1 MKNVNELF
9 AYHWNI
15 DPIQDCTKIRIY
27 GILRKNEMNVNVC
40 VRIDNFTPYVYIQ
53 LPDDRL
59 ETIAGV
65 KEAVNQ
71 FTLYSEVMYKSHL
84 YNFENKKS
92 SNSKSPFLFCQCL
105 TKQKIQKIQEILK
118 YGIFIPTKGKCYL
131 KPHETAASPILQMV
145 SLRNLPMAGWIMFN
159 DGKLVREDEKITSC
173 DYEFIV
179 KWKDLKKS
187 NRLDQVIPKILAFD
201 IEVNSEFINK
211 FPDNRPR
218 DAIFQ
223 ISCVIESQERRKLL
237 LSLKAYDMNLK
248 KSELLND
255 VKVQLYENEEDLLLD
270 FMRLIDFEKPNV
282 ITGFNIFGFDI
293 EYIMKR
299 CIRFC
304 LSDELKSIGFN
315 KETPAQI
322 EKVKWTSSAYKNQEF
337 NFLNWE
343 GILLLDLLPL
353 VRRDYKLDTYTL
365 KNVTATFLNNDT
377 KDPVTYKDIF
387 TAYRTREKLDIV
399 GKYCVQDSNLCI
411 ELIKHFN
418 SWIALA
424 EMAKV
429 CNVSMF
435 TLYTQGQQI
444 KIYSQI
450 YKYCLIYNIVVNS
463 DGYQTKAN
471 ERYTGAYVHDPI
483 AGYYENVVPL
493 DFCLT
498 GDTLVSLSNGTSKQL
513 NKLVTDHTV
522 LGYSEENNGLGC
534 YSSINGLQDK
544 GERDTVQI
552 TLRDGRTIMST
563 PDHKFMLEDGTYCK
577 AENLMGKKIKCGI
590 EYTEDI
596 VCELESDWKLSV
608 SGYEFSMEDEKE
620 REKTLVFARI
630 LGYVMA
636 DGSVYLSTPKGQSP
650 RKFAEAYFGTQHDAN
665 NFIADMKIILGEQDI
680 RRCGGRRRDP
690 QSLNYMSIG
699 CRKRT
704 TSKGTCFYVT
714 IPVAITNML
723 HDLEGMVIGK
733 RSTQDMTLP
742 LFLLEERCPKSVIR
756 EFLGG
761 LFGGDGTA
769 PCIRLKEGINSI
781 SFKWNSCNI
790 DSMVIVFEQLKNMI
804 ERFEIFPTF
813 YEPRESVGG
822 NFVAKDIS
830 TNKRLNFILRLLKK
844 DIPTFQDK
852 IGFRYCINKS
862 CKLFVASSYIK
873 LQNTVREQYMFV
885 IDTSNKIIAEKIPKT
900 LARNNEYTF
909 KRCVEDAHKELL
921 KKVVVLDPV
930 VFASTK
936 NVWYRRGEEKRHP
949 DTPKKTSLG
958 VKKFITFKNFILE
971 IGAIDWFSDSV
982 HEKKYAVKSDDTFIP
997 SLSFSVIDVR
1007 PAGKQQVFDIEVDK
1021 VHNFVA
1027 NGVVVSNCSLY
1038 PSIMIA
1044 QNICYST
1051 FANDDVPDADCNIF
1065 EWEDHIGCEHDPKVI
1080 EIKRLNSE
1088 IEKIDWNIKKLMI
1101 QRDSIKKDTPTPEV
1115 TDPQVWKSWS
1125 LAQKRKSIQKLID
1138 IERKKQKPFRVERQ
1152 ELKKSKPTDREDD
1165 EGNKVSGIICAKRYY
1180 RFLKKEVK
1188 KGVIPTIIQNLL
1200 DSRKQVKELMKK
1212 ADPIQKIV
1220 YDKEQLAYKVSANSM
1235 YGGMGVRRGYLPFM
1249 PGAMCVTYYG
1259 RETIKKTADIIV
1271 NKWKGQLIYIDT
1283 DSNYIT
1289 FPNKTTTQEIWDY
1302 ALKVAKE
1309 VSKEFPDSMTLEFE
1323 NTIYK
1328 KFLILSKKRYMYQES
1343 DRDGNLNHKIGK
1355 KGVILARRDNSNM
1368 LKHVYEKL
1376 ASLIFEKV
1384 PPSEI
1389 ELYLIEFINDIF
1401 RNIIPYQDYVITKSI
1416 GEIEN
1421 TDSGIEQ
1428 KIEGR
1433 LGDYKVKQ
1441 LPEDEIERKK
1451 ILNGRTEKEYYVS
1464 CCPAQVQLAEKMRKR
1479 GIPVDAG
1486 SRIEFVVIR
1495 KPGATTLGERIEDYE
1510 YFKLRSRILRID
1522 PEYYVHSLINPLD
1535 QMLAVGIGNNHFV
1548 KDQYDIRMKYLK
1560 VVNQINKLGRSKI
1573 IK

>member
-1 MKNVNELF
+1 MKNVNNFF

-15 DPIQDCTKIRIY
+15 DPIQDYYTQIRIY
-27 GILRKNEMNVNVC
+27 GISRENDRNVNVC
-40 VRIDNFTPYVYIQ
+40 VRVENFTPYVYIQ
-53 LPDDRL
+53 LPDDQP
-59 ETIAGV
+59 ETIAGI

-71 FTLYSEVMYKSHL
+71 FTLYSEVMYKTHL
-84 YNFENKKS
+84 YNSENMALGGR
-92 SNSKSPFLFCQCL
+92 SPFLFCQCL
-105 TKQKIQKIQEILK
+105 TKQEIKKIQEVLR
-118 YGIFIPTKGKCYL
+118 YGILIPTKGKCYF
-131 KPHETAASPILQMV
+131 KVHETSASPILQMV
-145 SLRNLPMAGWIMFN
+145 SLRDLPMAGWITF
-159 DGKLVREDEKITSC
+159 DGKVVVDSEKITSC

-187 NRLDQVIPKILAFD
+187 NRIDQVIPKILAFD

-211 FPDNRPR
+211 FPDNLPG
-218 DAIFQ
+218 DSVFQ
-223 ISCVIESQERRKLL
+223 ISCVIDDCEERRKLL
-237 LSLKAYDMNLK
+237 LSLEAKDMNLK

-255 VKVQLYENEEDLLLD
+255 VQVQLYESEEALLKG
-270 FMRLIDFEKPNV
+270 FMQLIVDETPNV

-299 CIRFC
+299 CVRFC
-304 LSDELKSIGFN
+304 LSDELKGIGFN

-337 NFLNWE
+337 NFFNWE

-365 KNVTATFLNNDT
+365 KNVTATFLNNNT

-387 TAYRTREKLDIV
+387 TAYRTREKLDVV

-411 ELIKHFN
+411 ELVKYFH

-444 KIYSQI
+444 KIYSQV
-450 YKYCLIYNIVVNS
+450 YKYCLKQNVVVNS

-471 ERYTGAYVHDPI
+471 ERYTGAYVHEPI

-498 GDTLVSLSNGTSKQL
+498 GDTLVSLSNGTSKKL
-513 NKLVTDHTV
+513 NKLITDHMV
-522 LGYSEENNGLGC
+522 LGFHEEDNGLGC

-552 TLRDGRTIMST
+552 TLRDGRAIMST
-563 PDHKFMLEDGTYCK
+563 PDHKFMLEDGTYCE
-577 AENLMGKKIKCGI
+577 AENLMGKKVKCGI
-590 EYTEDI
+590 EYTEDV
-596 VCELESDWKLSV
+596 VCELESDWRLSV
-608 SGYEFSMEDEKE
+608 SGYEFSMENEQE
-620 REKTLVFARI
+620 REKALVFARI

-636 DGSVYLSTPKGQSP
+636 DGSVYLSKSPKKGQSP

-665 NFIADMKIILGEQDI
+665 NFITDMKIILGEQDSKK
-680 RRCGGRRRDP
+680 CGGRRRDP

-704 TSKGTCFYVT
+704 TSKGTCFYVS
-714 IPVAITNML
+714 IPIAVTNML

-742 LFLLEERCPKSVIR
+742 LFLIEERCPKSIVR

-761 LFGGDGTA
+761 LFGGDGVA
-769 PCIRLKEGINSI
+769 PYISNNRMRCIRFKWDCSVSCLEALQNVFEELKKMLYRLDLNCLIGVPRNVSLLSSSFQAKDVETNPRQSIEI
-781 SFKWNSCNI
+781 SFS
-790 DSMVIVFEQLKNMI
+790 
-804 ERFEIFPTF
+804 
-813 YEPRESVGG
+813 ES
-822 NFVAKDIS
+822 A
-830 TNKRLNFILRLLKK
+830 TLLFLQKV
-844 DIPTFQDK
+844 
-852 IGFRYCINKS
+852 GFRYCVNKS
-862 CKLFVASSYIK
+862 CKLSVGASFVRLQQLVRMQYLKICNYMVDKKSFDESLKLFEITSPVLCYDVLEMLKERSISYLKAYLKSNRSVRFRNK
-873 LQNTVREQYMFV
+873 LICIDNFV
-885 IDTSNKIIAEKIPKT
+885 NELRVAEWFSKS
-900 LARNNEYTF
+900 
-909 KRCVEDAHKELL
+909 VH
-921 KKVVVLDPV
+921 
-930 VFASTK
+930 
-936 NVWYRRGEEKRHP
+936 
-949 DTPKKTSLG
+949 
-958 VKKFITFKNFILE
+958 VKKYT
-971 IGAIDWFSDSV
+971 
-982 HEKKYAVKSDDTFIP
+982 VKSDDTVIP
-997 SLSFSVIDVR
+997 SMSLQVIDVR

-1027 NGVVVSNCSLY
+1027 NGVVVKNCSLY
-1038 PSIMIA
+1038 PSIMIS

-1051 FANDDVPDADCNIF
+1051 IANDNVADTDCNVF

-1080 EIKRLNSE
+1080 EIKKLSFE
-1088 IEKIDWNIKKLMI
+1088 IEKIDLIIKKLMI
-1101 QRDSIKKDTPTPEV
+1101 QRDSIKKDTPDIERAGWGDDWT
-1115 TDPQVWKSWS
+1115 
-1125 LAQKRKSIQKLID
+1125 LAQKRKSVQLRID
-1138 IERKKQKPFRVERQ
+1138 VERKKQKPFREARQ

-1165 EGNKVSGIICAKRYY
+1165 EGNKISGIICAKRYY
-1180 RFLKKEVK
+1180 RFLKAGVK

-1200 DSRKQVKELMKK
+1200 DSRKQVKNLMKK

-1271 NKWKGQLIYIDT
+1271 KKWKGQLVYIDT
-1283 DSNYIT
+1283 DSNYII
-1289 FPNKTTTQEIWDY
+1289 FPDKTTTQETWDY
-1302 ALKVAKE
+1302 ALKVAEE
-1309 VSKEFPDSMTLEFE
+1309 VSKEFPEPMTLEFE

-1343 DRDGNLNHKIGK
+1343 DRDGNLNPKIGK

-1376 ASLIFEKV
+1376 ASLIFDKV
-1384 PPSEI
+1384 LPSQI

-1401 RNIIPYQDYVITKSI
+1401 RNTIPPQDYVITKSV

-1421 TDSGIEQ
+1421 TET
-1428 KIEGR
+1428 EGR

-1441 LPEDEIERKK
+1441 LPEDEIDRQK
-1451 ILNGRTEKEYYVS
+1451 ILNGRSEKDYYVS

-1479 GIPVDAG
+1479 GVTVDAG
-1486 SRIEFVVIR
+1486 SRIEFIVIQ
-1495 KPGATTLGERIEDYE
+1495 KHGATTLGERIEDYD
-1510 YFKLRSRILRID
+1510 YFKLRSRILKID
-1522 PEYYVHSLINPLD
+1522 PEYYLHSLINPLD
-1535 QMLAVGIGNNHFV
+1535 QMLAVGIKNNHFV

-1560 VVNQINKLGRSKI
+1560 VVKQIKKLGLCKI
-1573 IK
+1573 N

>member
-1 MKNVNELF
+1 MENINELF

-27 GILRKNEMNVNVC
+27 GISRTNEMNVNVC
-40 VRIDNFTPYVYIQ
+40 IRVDNFTPYVYIQ

-84 YNFENKKS
+84 YNFENKNS
-92 SNSKSPFLFCQCL
+92 SGQGSKSVFLFCQCQ
-105 TKQKIQKIQEILK
+105 TKQKIHKIQEILK

-131 KPHETAASPILQMV
+131 KVHETAASPILQMV
-145 SLRNLPMAGWIMFN
+145 SLKDLPMAGWIEFN
-159 DGKLVREDEKITSC
+159 NGKLVIEDEKITSC

-187 NRLDQVIPKILAFD
+187 NRIDQVIPKILAFD

-223 ISCVIESQERRKLL
+223 ISCVIESQKERIKLL
-237 LSLKAYDMNLK
+237 LSLKASDMNLK

-255 VKVQLYENEEDLLLD
+255 VKVQLYENEEELLLN
-270 FMRLIDFEKPNV
+270 FMRLINFEKPNV

-322 EKVKWTSSAYKNQEF
+322 ETVKWTSSAYKNQEF

-411 ELIKHFN
+411 ELMKYFH

-444 KIYSQI
+444 KIYSQV
-450 YKYCLIYNIVVNS
+450 YKYCLKQNIVVNS

-471 ERYTGAYVHDPI
+471 ERYTGAYVHEPI
-483 AGYYENVVPL
+483 ADYYENVVPL
-493 DFCLT
+493 DY
-498 GDTLVSLSNGTSKQL
+498 N
-513 NKLVTDHTV
+513 
-522 LGYSEENNGLGC
+522 
-534 YSSINGLQDK
+534 
-544 GERDTVQI
+544 
-552 TLRDGRTIMST
+552 
-563 PDHKFMLEDGTYCK
+563 
-577 AENLMGKKIKCGI
+577 
-590 EYTEDI
+590 
-596 VCELESDWKLSV
+596 
-608 SGYEFSMEDEKE
+608 
-620 REKTLVFARI
+620 
-630 LGYVMA
+630 
-636 DGSVYLSTPKGQSP
+636 
-650 RKFAEAYFGTQHDAN
+650 
-665 NFIADMKIILGEQDI
+665 
-680 RRCGGRRRDP
+680 
-690 QSLNYMSIG
+690 
-699 CRKRT
+699 
-704 TSKGTCFYVT
+704 
-714 IPVAITNML
+714 
-723 HDLEGMVIGK
+723 
-733 RSTQDMTLP
+733 
-742 LFLLEERCPKSVIR
+742 
-756 EFLGG
+756 
-761 LFGGDGTA
+761 
-769 PCIRLKEGINSI
+769 
-781 SFKWNSCNI
+781 
-790 DSMVIVFEQLKNMI
+790 
-804 ERFEIFPTF
+804 
-813 YEPRESVGG
+813 
-822 NFVAKDIS
+822 
-830 TNKRLNFILRLLKK
+830 
-844 DIPTFQDK
+844 
-852 IGFRYCINKS
+852 
-862 CKLFVASSYIK
+862 
-873 LQNTVREQYMFV
+873 
-885 IDTSNKIIAEKIPKT
+885 
-900 LARNNEYTF
+900 
-909 KRCVEDAHKELL
+909 
-921 KKVVVLDPV
+921 
-930 VFASTK
+930 
-936 NVWYRRGEEKRHP
+936 
-949 DTPKKTSLG
+949 
-958 VKKFITFKNFILE
+958 
-971 IGAIDWFSDSV
+971 
-982 HEKKYAVKSDDTFIP
+982 
-997 SLSFSVIDVR
+997 
-1007 PAGKQQVFDIEVDK
+1007 
-1021 VHNFVA
+1021 
-1027 NGVVVSNCSLY
+1027 SLY

-1065 EWEDHIGCEHDPKVI
+1065 KWEDHIGCEHDPKVI
-1080 EIKRLNSE
+1080 EIKRLSLE
-1088 IEKIDWNIKKLMI
+1088 IEKIDLVIKKLVT
-1101 QRDSIKKDTPTPEV
+1101 QRDSIKKDTLPPLPEGID
-1115 TDPQVWKSWS
+1115 TRLWNSWT

-1138 IERKKQKPFRVERQ
+1138 IERKKQKPFREARQ

-1180 RFLKKEVK
+1180 RFLKEEVK

-1200 DSRKQVKELMKK
+1200 DSRKRVKDLMKK

-1283 DSNYIT
+1283 DSNYII
-1289 FPNKTTTQEIWDY
+1289 FPDKTTTQEIWDY
-1302 ALKVAKE
+1302 ALKVARE
-1309 VSKEFPDSMTLEFE
+1309 VSKEFPDSMNLEFE

-1343 DRDGNLNHKIGK
+1343 DRDGNLNPKIGK

-1368 LKHVYEKL
+1368 LKQVYEKL

-1401 RNIIPYQDYVITKSI
+1401 RNIIPYQDYVITKSV

-1421 TDSGIEQ
+1421 TDKAEGPPGVQQ
-1428 KIEGR
+1428 KTEGR

-1486 SRIEFVVIR
+1486 SRIEFVVIQ

-1535 QMLAVGIGNNHFV
+1535 QMLAVGIRNNHFV

-1560 VVNQINKLGRSKI
+1560 VVNQIKKLGRSKI
-1573 IK
+1573 IKS